1 MKEKRKQ
8 QKTEQISD
16 RVYWARYKGIV
27 ADIFLLLK
35 VQTFSGFLLLLPK
48 KTAEIGTDT
57 SLNSERLGNMRGKKK
72 SHQEKSLSNLLMMHY
87 MFTSC

>member
-8 QKTEQISD
+8 QKKEQISD

-57 SLNSERLGNMRGKKK
+57 SLNSERLGKCTRSQSREQHTEPMKINQMA
-72 SHQEKSLSNLLMMHY
+72 SI
-87 MFTSC
+87 